1 MDQQPV
7 HPPLPFGLGSFVTLT
22 GISGAIAAFVIAYW
36 QAKWHM
42 TPEIATLGVAA
53 LGALAAWF
61 HGRSTQATALIA
73 KGEKILKDVGISVT
87 AAPPAAVTVETTA
100 PPAPPAV

>member
-7 HPPLPFGLGSFVTLT
+7 HPPLPFGLGSLVTLT
-22 GISGAIAAFVIAYW
+22 GFAGAVAAFVIAYW

-53 LGALAAWF
+53 LGTIAAWF
-61 HGRSTQATALIA
+61 HGRSKQAAALIERGSA
-73 KGEKILKDVGISVT
+73 ILKDVGISVST
-87 AAPPAAVTVETTA
+87 APPAAVTVETTP
-100 PPAPPAV
+100 PPAPPTV